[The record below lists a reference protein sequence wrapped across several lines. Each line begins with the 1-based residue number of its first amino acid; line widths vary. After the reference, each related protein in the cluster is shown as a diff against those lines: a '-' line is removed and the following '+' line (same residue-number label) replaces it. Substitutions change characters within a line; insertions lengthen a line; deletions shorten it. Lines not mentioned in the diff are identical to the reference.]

1 MGASAPFE
9 ALNVTVSEAGAGLGR
24 DHEGANWRPRRRRT
38 LAVKRAMDVIGA
50 AFGLVLFSPLLLMVG
65 VWIVVVDDN
74 SPIFRQERV
83 GLGGRRF
90 VIYKFRT
97 VYTRFCDPTG
107 RTIFGPADNRLL
119 PSGRFLRSSRID
131 ELPQL
136 LNILR
141 GEMSLVGPRPHIADM
156 LVEGRDYASLA
167 PGYDQ
172 RADMLPGL
180 TGWAQCHGLHGT
192 LRTTD
197 EAIARLEHDL
207 TYVRDFSILLDL
219 KILARTV
226 FHVLAILRS

>member
-9 ALNVTVSEAGAGLGR
+9 ALNVTVSEAGSALGR

-119 PSGRFLRSSRID
+119 PRVASCAAHASTSCRSCSTSCAEKCRWLGPD
-131 ELPQL
+131 R
-136 LNILR
+136 ILR
-141 GEMSLVGPRPHIADM
+141 ICWSKGGITP
-156 LVEGRDYASLA
+156 ASRQAMTSA
-167 PGYDQ
+167 PTCCRG
-172 RADMLPGL
+172 
-180 TGWAQCHGLHGT
+180 
-192 LRTTD
+192 
-197 EAIARLEHDL
+197 
-207 TYVRDFSILLDL
+207 
-219 KILARTV
+219 
-226 FHVLAILRS
+226 